1 MMLDEPGK
9 PRISEEVQPLAADI
23 GSTPYHRPAAVQ
35 HHHQQPAFDGQSL
48 IQTLLSVVIIA
59 LFVITFLMQAFVI
72 PSESM
77 EKTLLIGDY
86 LLVNKVPFAQGG
98 PWSRFMPYRDI
109 QRGDIVVFHYPVDP
123 SQHFVKRVIGL
134 PGDRIRL
141 ISNKVY
147 VNGKLQIEP
156 YVIHQAGYP
165 DLYRDNFPSN
175 LEYSGQIDRR
185 WRAGLPSYIRGGELV
200 VPEGQYFVMG
210 DNRDV
215 SVDSRYWGFVPRQNM
230 VGRPLVIYLSVNG
243 QQSTSPGSG
252 LARPSQSARTLTHIW
267 QFARWDRMF
276 RVVP

>member
-1 MMLDEPGK
+1 MMPDEPGK
-9 PRISEEVQPLAADI
+9 PLISEEVQPLAADI
-23 GSTPYHRPAAVQ
+23 GPTPYHRPPVVH
-35 HHHQQPAFDGQSL
+35 HHHQQPVFEGQSVL
-48 IQTLLSVVIIA
+48 QTLLSVVIIA

-98 PWSRFMPYRDI
+98 LWSRLMPYRDI

-134 PGDRIRL
+134 PGDHIRL
-141 ISNKVY
+141 RSNKVY
-147 VNGKLQIEP
+147 VNGKLQTEP

-165 DLYRDNFPSN
+165 DPYRDNFPAN
-175 LEYSGQIDRR
+175 LDYSGQIDRR
-185 WRAGLPSYIRGGELV
+185 WRTTLPKYISGGELV

-215 SVDSRYWGFVPRQNM
+215 SVDSRYWGLVPRQNM

-243 QQSTSPGSG
+243 QQSTSPGSVS
-252 LARPSQSARTLTHIW
+252 RPAQSARTLTHIW
-267 QFARWDRMF
+267 QFARWERMF